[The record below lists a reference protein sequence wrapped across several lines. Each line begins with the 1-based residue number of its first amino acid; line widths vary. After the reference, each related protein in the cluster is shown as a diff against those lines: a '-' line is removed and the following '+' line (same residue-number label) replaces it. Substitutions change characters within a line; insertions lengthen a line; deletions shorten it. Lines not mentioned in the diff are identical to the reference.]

1 MQSCQPLNI
10 TTSAAHSR
18 YLHAFIHVQYVDREW
33 QSLCC
38 GRSSRSPTS
47 FLWLQY
53 IIQVEAH
60 EARMRFCSFFLI
72 NPFGSGIGCPHFYF
86 RISSLAI
93 ERSVNPCLEIPQH
106 SYIVPSFGPVCLL
119 MHQCSSRTAC
129 KFLSANTFCGRNG
142 QIFEYVLA
150 SYVLQYDKG
159 LSSLFS
165 FEKLSLV
172 MMCITIRCFGIAY
185 IYLYS
190 MRDYS
195 VGTCMEIL

>member
-106 SYIVPSFGPVCLL
+106 SYIVLIHTTSHRSGPFVYWCTNALREQLASFYQRILFAAA
-119 MHQCSSRTAC
+119 MDRSS
-129 KFLSANTFCGRNG
+129 NTFS
-142 QIFEYVLA
+142 QA
-150 SYVLQYDKG
+150 
-159 LSSLFS
+159 
-165 FEKLSLV
+165 
-172 MMCITIRCFGIAY
+172 MCSNMIRA
-185 IYLYS
+185 
-190 MRDYS
+190 
-195 VGTCMEIL
+195 